1 MRRFFFVLVLIAA
14 LFGSPYAALV
24 LNRVMGP
31 WTASAI
37 EQDGSVTQM
46 SFNQDL
52 PPPDYVPVFPGASVV
67 QASRVVS
74 QQFPSGVGFVELA
87 VHGSADE
94 VRDFYRSRL
103 EASGFAVDDL
113 GTQGLNPA
121 TATYLGVA
129 GTLAGKRPGTD
140 DVVVVQIRTEEG
152 IVLRSRL
159 VQLSWRK
166 LSEWPA
172 GQPRP

>member
-1 MRRFFFVLVLIAA
+1 LRRFLLILVLIAV
-14 LFGSPYAALV
+14 LFGSPYAALL
-24 LNRVMGP
+24 LNRVMGS
-31 WTASAI
+31 WTATAI
-37 EQDGSVTQM
+37 EQDGSVTHM
-46 SFNQDL
+46 SFGQDL
-52 PPPDYVPVFPGASVV
+52 PPPDYVPAFPGASVV
-67 QASRVVS
+67 QTSRVVS

-103 EASGFAVDDL
+103 EASGFTVDDL

-121 TATYLGVA
+121 AAAYLGVA
-129 GTLAGKRPGTD
+129 GTLAAKRPGTD
-140 DVVVVQIRTEEG
+140 DAVTVQIRTEEG